1 MACAGGLRCDK
12 PFRAKTVP
20 DCGARIVLKL
30 PFAGVAELVDA
41 RDLGSRDESRGGSS
55 PSART
60 TPRVK
65 AKRRTPTPIIPMR
78 SGAARSPR
86 TEVGSMQVT
95 ETLSEG
101 LKREFKVVVPAA
113 ELDAKV
119 KTRLEE
125 LKDRVRI
132 NGFRPGKVP
141 VAHLKRVYGRSAM
154 AEVIEA
160 TVRDTNN
167 QIVSERGFK
176 LAADP
181 KVTLPTEQDA
191 IEKLISGESDLD
203 YTMAVEIVPPIKLA
217 DFKTLKLTK
226 LTSDVTD
233 AEIDEALARIAE
245 QNKPYSA
252 KLEGGKAAKD
262 DRVII
267 SFAGTIGGEP
277 FEGGSGDDSAVL
289 IGSNT
294 FIPGFEDQLIGI
306 AAGET
311 RTLKVKFP
319 EHYQA
324 ANLAGKDA
332 EFVVAAKSIETP
344 GSVTLNDEFAKSLG
358 LESLAKLREAV
369 KDRIAREHVA
379 ASRQKV
385 KRALLDQ
392 LDTAHKFEPPPSLV
406 EEEFE
411 RVWKSVL
418 GEMENE
424 KKTFADEDTT
434 EEKAK
439 AEYRAIAERRVR
451 LGLVL
456 AEIGEKNSITVTE
469 DELNRAIMEHVRQF
483 PGQEQRVWDYYRQN
497 PQAVASIR
505 APLYEEKVVDFLLEL
520 ANVTEKKVSR
530 DELYKEDEPAAA

>member
-1 MACAGGLRCDK
+1 
-12 PFRAKTVP
+12 
-20 DCGARIVLKL
+20 
-30 PFAGVAELVDA
+30 
-41 RDLGSRDESRGGSS
+41 
-55 PSART
+55 
-60 TPRVK
+60 
-65 AKRRTPTPIIPMR
+65 
-78 SGAARSPR
+78 
-86 TEVGSMQVT
+86 MQVT

-119 KTRLEE
+119 TARLGE

-167 QIVSERGFK
+167 QIVSERGYK

-191 IEKLISGESDLD
+191 VEKLIAGESDLD
-203 YTMAVEIVPPIKLA
+203 YTMAVEIVPPIELT
-217 DFKTLKLTK
+217 DFKTIKLTK
-226 LTSDVTD
+226 LSSEVTD
-233 AEIDEALARIAE
+233 AEVDEALARITE
-245 QNKPYSA
+245 QNKPYNA
-252 KLEGGKAAKD
+252 KGEGEKAAKD
-262 DRVII
+262 DRVVI
-267 SFAGTIGGEP
+267 SFAGTIDGQP
-277 FEGGSGDDSAVL
+277 FEGGSGDDSIVQ

-306 AAGET
+306 GIGET

-324 ANLAGKDA
+324 ANLAGKNA
-332 EFVVAAKSIETP
+332 EFVVTAKSIETP
-344 GSVTLNDEFAKSLG
+344 GSVTLGDEFAKSLG
-358 LESLAKLREAV
+358 LESLAKLRDAV
-369 KDRIAREHVA
+369 KDRIGRDHTAM
-379 ASRQKV
+379 SRQKL
-385 KRALLDQ
+385 KRALLDE
-392 LDTAHKFEPPPSLV
+392 LDARHRFEPPPSLV
-406 EEEFE
+406 EEEFD

-424 KKTFADEDTT
+424 KKTFADENTT

-456 AEIGEKNSITVTE
+456 AEIGEKNKITVTDE
-469 DELNRAIMEHVRQF
+469 ELNRAVMEHVRQF

-497 PQAVASIR
+497 PQALASLR
-505 APLYEEKVVDFLLEL
+505 APIYEEKVVDFLIEL
-520 ANVTEKKVSR
+520 AGVTEKKVTR
-530 DELYKEDEPAAA
+530 EELFKEDESAAA